1 MAQTRH
7 LVYPGSFDP
16 PTLGHLDLIRRGHR
30 LFPKLTVA
38 VLRNAGKQ
46 PLFSVS
52 ERVALL
58 KQLTKGMP
66 GVTVQSFDGLLVEYV
81 KQLGHPAVLRGLR
94 VVSDFEY
101 EFQMA
106 LMNRKL
112 DPDFEVLY
120 LMPDERY
127 SYVSSSLVREVA
139 RLGGPL
145 EPFVPALVAKKVRA
159 AMKTHRAA

>member
-7 LVYPGSFDP
+7 LLFPGSFDP
-16 PTLGHLDLIRRGHR
+16 PTLGHLDLIRRGAK

-46 PLFSVS
+46 PLFSVA

-58 KQLTKGMP
+58 KQLTKGIA
-66 GVTVQSFDGLLVEYV
+66 GVQVRSFDGLLVDTV
-81 KQLGHPAVLRGLR
+81 KKLGHPAVLRGLR

-112 DPDFEVLY
+112 DPKFDVIY

-139 RLGGPL
+139 RLGGPV
-145 EPFVPALVAKKVRA
+145 EKFVPAGVAKQVRA
-159 AMKTHRAA
+159 RMKGR

>member
-1 MAQTRH
+1 MPKTRH
-7 LVYPGSFDP
+7 LLFPGSFDP
-16 PTLGHLDLIRRGHR
+16 PTLGHLDLIQRGAK

-38 VLRNAGKQ
+38 VLRNGGKQ
-46 PLFSVS
+46 SLFSVA

-58 KQLTKGMP
+58 KQLTKGLA
-66 GVTVQSFDGLLVEYV
+66 GVSVQSFDGLLVDTV
-81 KQLGHPAVLRGLR
+81 KKLGHPAVLRGLR

-101 EFQMA
+101 EFQMV

-112 DPDFEVLY
+112 DPKFDVIY

-139 RLGGPL
+139 RLGGPV
-145 EPFVPALVAKKVRA
+145 EKFVPAGVAKQVRA
-159 AMKTHRAA
+159 RMKGR

>member
-1 MAQTRH
+1 MPNTRH
-7 LVYPGSFDP
+7 LFFPGSFDP
-16 PTLGHLDLIRRGHR
+16 PTLGHLDLIQRGAK

-46 PLFSVS
+46 PLFSVA

-58 KQLTKGMP
+58 KQLTRRMP
-66 GVTVQSFDGLLVEYV
+66 GVNVQSFDGLLVDTV
-81 KQLGHPAVLRGLR
+81 KKLGHPAVLRGLR

-112 DPDFEVLY
+112 DHKFDVIY

-139 RLGGPL
+139 RLGGPV
-145 EPFVPALVAKKVRA
+145 EKFVPAGVAKQVRA
-159 AMKTHRAA
+159 RVRGR